1 MNTYHLSVES
11 LSFQKRGAMLLNDI
25 SFKLHRGEL
34 VGIIGP
40 NGAGKSTLLKCLIQ
54 YYQPAKGR
62 ILIDEQNIQQLS
74 HGERA
79 KRVAY
84 LSQYPDA
91 AFPFSVLDTV
101 AMGANAWLETGQ
113 FSATEVQHKSLE
125 LMQLLDIQHLS
136 DRKLTEL
143 SGGETQ
149 LVHFARVLMQ
159 NTELLFLDEPTA
171 SLDIGHEAQLMNLL
185 RQQCDSG
192 KTALVAIH
200 NLNIAAAF
208 CDRLLLLDSGKLIT
222 IDRPERVVTPFHVEK
237 LYQQPILVSRH
248 PISGTVTVLPMRE
261 RPSHNK
267 GHVHVI
273 GGAGSAVEIS
283 RALLQAGYKVTGGV
297 AHEKDSDTD
306 YWQATGITCVTVPA
320 FATIDEATLECASAL
335 VTQADATILCD
346 FPLGAS
352 NAGNLELAQQA
363 SQLFVVDAT
372 LDADR
377 FFSSEVERRYG
388 ELIAQPHCQTLDSQ
402 QIIERIQKKSLLRHN
417 GD

>member
-1 MNTYHLSVES
+1 MKTPHLSVDS
-11 LSFQKRGAMLLNDI
+11 LQFSKRGSRLLSDI
-25 SFKLHRGEL
+25 SFTVQRGEL

-54 YYQPAKGR
+54 FYRPDAGQV
-62 ILIDEQNIQQLS
+62 LIENHNIQRLNHS
-74 HGERA
+74 ERA
-79 KRVAY
+79 QRVAY

-101 AMGANAWLETGQ
+101 TMGANALLELGNITM
-113 FSATEVQHKSLE
+113 VQARSQALE
-125 LMQLLDIQHLS
+125 LMQQLDIHHLTE
-136 DRKLTEL
+136 RKLTEL

-159 NTELLFLDEPTA
+159 NTDLLFLDEPTA

-185 RQQCDSG
+185 RQQCDTG

-208 CDRLLLLDSGKLIT
+208 CDRLLLLDHGKLLT
-222 IDRPERVVTPFHVEK
+222 VDRPERVITPFNIEK

-261 RPSHNK
+261 QAQQNS
-267 GHVHVI
+267 GHIHVI

-320 FATIDEATLECASAL
+320 FAHIDEAALECASTL
-335 VTQADATILCD
+335 VAQADATILCD

-352 NAGNLELAQQA
+352 NAGNLTLAQQA
-363 SQLFVVDAT
+363 KKLIVVDAT
-372 LDADR
+372 LDRER
-377 FFSSEVERRYG
+377 FFKDEIAQQYTA
-388 ELIAQPHCQTLDSQ
+388 LIEQPHCYSLDSQ
-402 QIIERIQKKSLLRHN
+402 TLLVSIQQKKLLTHTL
-417 GD
+417 